1 MSNGDKGFVIDYERL
16 GEISERAYRAYV
28 EGRGIFRHK
37 EAFLPQWALPGDL
50 EYDPQRTETKCP
62 IQAGDYLFLLAS
74 LERRSLSKQNIK
86 NGLKA
91 WEDESKRWIF
101 SPESVVE
108 RTPEEIRES
117 IIEGFQYHVNG
128 FSDNFL
134 YNNKILV
141 GEFGGHARNIINNQ
155 TVEESRRRLMEF
167 KGIASGIANLF
178 IIYCTDRWVAHVQ
191 DPEEIMVKID
201 IHKGKIPVNTDAVTL
216 VNGRIRRDLLV
227 HPLEEAYLEICKEQ
241 GFNGGTLDAALWLIG
256 SQICARR
263 DFGRCVSLCPLEE
276 LCVSCVDE
284 DPLKS
289 ELVSHNQNER
299 VEVRRDRTVQL
310 YLGPE
315 VLS

>member
-134 YNNKILV
+134 YNNKILF
-141 GEFGGHARNIINNQ
+141 GKFGGHARNIINNQ

-191 DPEEIMVKID
+191 DPEEIRIKID
-201 IHKGKIPVNTDAVTL
+201 IHKARISGNTDAVIPKS
-216 VNGRIRRDLLV
+216 NGRIRRDLLTG
-227 HPLEEAYLEICKEQ
+227 PLEEAYLEVCRQEEL
-241 GFNGGTLDAALWLIG
+241 GGITLDSALWLIG
-256 SQICARR
+256 SQICVKK
-263 DFGRCVSLCPLEE
+263 DFGECVKSCPLED
-276 LCVSCVDE
+276 LCTSCIWEND
-284 DPLKS
+284 LTS
-289 ELVSHNQNER
+289 ELVFYDEHGR
-299 VEVRRDRTVQL
+299 VETRRPTRVQL
-310 YLGPE
+310 YLG
-315 VLS
+315 LDL